1 MEILKGNNKFYIGE
15 TEENI
20 IAEITYKYHSE
31 DVIIIDHT
39 YVDPSLRGQNIAGRL
54 LASIVKMAREE
65 NLKVIPVCSYAVVK
79 LTRNNQ
85 YEDILHKK

>member
-1 MEILKGNNKFYIGE
+1 MEISKGKNKFYIGD
-15 TEENI
+15 TEDNC
-20 IAEITYKYHSE
+20 IAEITYKYRSE

-54 LASIVKMAREE
+54 LASVVKMARSE
-65 NLKVIPVCSYAVVK
+65 NLKVIPVCSYAVLK

-85 YEDILHKK
+85 YEDVLYKK